1 MASRITRRRTLGN
14 LRELGEH
21 AADAAK
27 RALRNGAEIVAADAK
42 RRAPVKTG
50 KLRDSIKVVPA
61 SRDGTRY
68 KVTADATK
76 NGYTYGKVIEYAN
89 DRERA
94 FLHPALVENRQQI
107 RENIKNAARDA
118 IRQGR

>member
-1 MASRITRRRTLGN
+1 MARRNSSSTTLRN
-14 LRELGEH
+14 LREMGEH
-21 AADAAK
+21 VANAAK
-27 RALRNGAEIVAADAK
+27 QALRNGADIVAADAK

-68 KVTADATK
+68 KVSADATK
-76 NGYTYGKVIEYAN
+76 NGYAYGKVIEYAN

-94 FLHPALVENRQQI
+94 FLHPALAENRQQI